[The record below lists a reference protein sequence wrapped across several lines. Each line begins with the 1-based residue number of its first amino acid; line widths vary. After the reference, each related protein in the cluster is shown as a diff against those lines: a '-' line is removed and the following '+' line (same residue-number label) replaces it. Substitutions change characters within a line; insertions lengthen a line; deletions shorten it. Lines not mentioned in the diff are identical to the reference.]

1 MTQVN
6 AFDTTTGVGRLTVS
20 RTTGFGISHAAGARV
35 MNGDTKLGNPGP
47 QPNFDPEL
55 PNYKAVMPY
64 LQKLD
69 D

>member
-1 MTQVN
+1 MVVQRTAGV
-6 AFDTTTGVGRLTVS
+6 TTV
-20 RTTGFGISHAAGARV
+20 HAAGTRV
-35 MNGDTKLGNPGP
+35 MNGDTILGNPGP
-47 QPNFDPEL
+47 QPNFDPNQ